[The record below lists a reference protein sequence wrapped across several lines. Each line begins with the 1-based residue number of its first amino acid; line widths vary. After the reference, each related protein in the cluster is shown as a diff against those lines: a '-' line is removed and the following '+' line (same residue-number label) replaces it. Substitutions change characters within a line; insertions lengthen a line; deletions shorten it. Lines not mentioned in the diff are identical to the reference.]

1 MPRCKCLQQNG
12 EWETKVLFKE
22 CQSLHFELG
31 WATSLRLGVFM
42 ICLNIQKYIEDKIL
56 WKLLELYV
64 WALWRSLEPSCHD
77 LSTQTSVC
85 VHKSVFKLELRRM
98 QLLIQV
104 LEGGIWEKIYK
115 CKIYKRY
122 LKEMLQDKRL
132 QKTNVGLL
140 RSDVMPLGLKIQF
153 EEF

>member
-1 MPRCKCLQQNG
+1 MSDIPETWGMYDMPEHTEVYRGQNTVEVVRPLCLSFM
-12 EWETKVLFKE
+12 EKFRTK
-22 CQSLHFELG
+22 
-31 WATSLRLGVFM
+31 
-42 ICLNIQKYIEDKIL
+42 
-56 WKLLELYV
+56 
-64 WALWRSLEPSCHD
+64 
-77 LSTQTSVC
+77 LSWFC